1 MPCYAVPLKWKGRGG
16 EGRRGERRRGEE
28 SRGEG
33 RRGAFTFALADVNL
47 YLLSSLPVGFGRL
60 TIKLNTFIIRLK
72 TDVGCK

>member
-1 MPCYAVPLKWKGRGG
+1 MLCCSIKVERERRGG
-16 EGRRGERRRGEE
+16 EERREEERRGEE